1 VAQTG
6 AGTAGAAGD
15 PARFAE
21 AHRQLLQDGSIQFEM
36 KPFQLPEVPAWLR
49 WLGEALE
56 GGGPVFQLIFW
67 ILVAAAAAALLYW
80 GARWIEGGG
89 LDRFRRRG
97 PAAEGEGDEGW
108 RPQEAPAR
116 ALLSEADSLAA
127 AGRYAEA
134 AHLLLFRSIED
145 IDRRRPEVVR
155 PALTSRDIADA
166 PQLPSGPRHAFS
178 RIVMTV
184 ERSLFGGRAIGETDW
199 AGCRAAYEDFAF
211 APEWRR

>member
-1 VAQTG
+1 M
-6 AGTAGAAGD
+6 AGAAGD
-15 PARFAE
+15 PARFAD
-21 AHRQLLQDGSIQFEM
+21 AHSRLLQDASIQFEM
-36 KPFQLPEVPAWLR
+36 KPFQPPEVPAWLR

-56 GGGPVFQLIFW
+56 GGGPVFLAIFW
-67 ILVAAAAAALLYW
+67 VLAAGAAAALLYW
-80 GARWIEGGG
+80 GARWIDGGG
-89 LDRFRRRG
+89 LDRFRRRRG
-97 PAAEGEGDEGW
+97 ATDADGEQDW

-116 ALLSEADSLAA
+116 ALLSEADALAA

-166 PQLPSGPRHAFS
+166 PQLPPGPRNAFS

-184 ERSLFGGRAIGETDW
+184 ERSLFGGRAIDVTDW